1 MAIDVRR
8 LFKANCGPDA
18 KYLAHKFKL
27 RGEWNVVEVKFRIRG
42 GRTFQLDGVIHQG
55 ETFDEQARN
64 AVLKI
69 AAIAKNI
76 GAVLAQPEGAGSLK
90 IERQLS

>member
-18 KYLAHKFKL
+18 KYLAHEFKF
-27 RGEWNVVEVKFRIRG
+27 RGEWNVIEVKFRLRG
-42 GRTFQLDGVIHQG
+42 GRTFQLDGVLHQG
-55 ETFDEQARN
+55 ATDDEQAQN

-69 AAIAKNI
+69 AGIAKNI
-76 GAVLAQPEGAGSLK
+76 RAVLAQPDGSGSIK
-90 IERQLS
+90 VERQLS